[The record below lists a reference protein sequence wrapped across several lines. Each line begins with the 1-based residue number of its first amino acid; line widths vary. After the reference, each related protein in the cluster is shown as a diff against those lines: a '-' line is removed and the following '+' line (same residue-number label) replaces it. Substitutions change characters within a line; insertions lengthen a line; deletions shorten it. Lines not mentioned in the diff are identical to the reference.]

1 MKLLINK
8 PVFLRSWQLAERSV
22 GSRSALTVLTGVR
35 CTADEEKVTLQAT
48 DLKTSI
54 TCRADGVDI
63 ERQGEA
69 VFPVRVVGELFKK
82 APADT
87 FFVEV
92 MDGKAQIVC
101 SEKNKYTFTIFPV
114 EEFPKLPKSDGASSF
129 FETTAGEMRRLLEE
143 GTFAGSPGEEFPQY
157 LSAGLFEV
165 KEGSIRV
172 VSTDGRRLSL
182 SRSPV
187 ERAGENEQVLLPLTG
202 LKELM
207 RVLAVQDE
215 DVQVTVKI
223 DDAQAYFI
231 AGELEFAVRRVESR
245 FPPYEKLMAP
255 EKTTWMVVDR
265 NQFIES
271 LERAEIIV
279 RDYSKMVIFNLSPGG
294 ALQVES
300 HAPEIGEAFEDVAAE
315 VDGEPLRVAFNVKY
329 FLEGLRALHGNVAH
343 LTFNGPNGQMLLSRP
358 KEDSF
363 MYVLMPITLPEK
375 EESTPD

>member
-54 TCRADGVDI
+54 ICRADGVDI
-63 ERQGEA
+63 ESPGES

-87 FFVEV
+87 FSVEV
-92 MDGKAQIVC
+92 KDGKAQILR
-101 SEKNKYTFTIFPV
+101 SEKNRYTFTTYPV
-114 EEFPKLPKSDGASSF
+114 EEFPNLPASDGASFF

-157 LSAGLFEV
+157 LSAALFQV
-165 KEGSIRV
+165 KEGTIRV

-182 SRSPV
+182 SKAPA
-187 ERAGENEQVLLPLTG
+187 EKKGENEQVLLPLNG

-207 RVLAVQDE
+207 RVLAAQDE
-215 DVQVTVKI
+215 DIQVTVKI

-245 FPPYEKLMAP
+245 FPPYEKILSP

-265 NQFIES
+265 NQFIEA

-279 RDYSKMVIFNLSPGG
+279 RDYSRMVIFNFSPGG
-294 ALQVES
+294 AVQVES
-300 HAPEIGEAFEDVAAE
+300 RAPEIGEAVEDVAAE
-315 VDGEPLRVAFNVKY
+315 VDGESLRVAFNVKY
-329 FLEGLRALHGNVAH
+329 LLEGLKALHGNVAY
-343 LTFNGPNGQMLLSRP
+343 LTFNGPNGQMLLSKP
-358 KEDSF
+358 NEDSF
-363 MYVLMPITLPEK
+363 MYVLMPITLPEE
-375 EESTPD
+375 EESTPA

>member
-35 CTADEEKVTLQAT
+35 CTADDEKVTLQAT

-63 ERQGEA
+63 ESAGES

-82 APADT
+82 APSEA
-87 FFVEV
+87 FSVEV
-92 MDGKAQIVC
+92 KDGKAQIVC
-101 SEKNKYTFTIFPV
+101 SEKNKYTFTTYPV
-114 EEFPKLPKSDGASSF
+114 EEFPKLPASDGASPF

-157 LSAGLFEV
+157 LSAGLFQV

-182 SRSPV
+182 SQSPV
-187 ERAGENEQVLLPLTG
+187 ERPGENEQVLLPLTG

-207 RVLAVQDE
+207 RVLVAQDE
-215 DVQVTVKI
+215 DIQVTVKI

-245 FPPYEKLMAP
+245 FPPYEKILAP
-255 EKTTWMVVDR
+255 EKTTWMIVDR
-265 NQFIES
+265 NHFIEA

-279 RDYSKMVIFNLSPGG
+279 RDYSRMVIFNLSPGG

-300 HAPEIGEAFEDVAAE
+300 RAPEIGEAIEDVAAE
-315 VDGEPLRVAFNVKY
+315 VDGESLRVAFNVKY
-329 FLEGLRALHGNVAH
+329 LLEGLKALHGNVAH
-343 LTFNGPNGQMLLSRP
+343 LTFNGPNGQMLLSKP
-358 KEDSF
+358 NEDSF
-363 MYVLMPITLPEK
+363 MYVLMPITLPEE